1 MEIVKAFNSNELH
14 TDIIIKGTA
23 ENPLFRA
30 SDIGNILEM
39 SNIHAS
45 LKEFDDTEKV
55 INTIE
60 TPGGNQHVTFLTE
73 KGLYE
78 LLFKSR
84 KPIAKIFRNWVFEVI
99 KQVFKK
105 SKHIA

>member
-1 MEIVKAFNSNELH
+1 MIFIFTIYQSHRNSKKHSNELH
-14 TDIIIKGTA
+14 TEIIKGTT

-55 INTIE
+55 INSIY
-60 TPGGNQHVTFLTE
+60 TPGGNQHVT
-73 KGLYE
+73 
-78 LLFKSR
+78 
-84 KPIAKIFRNWVFEVI
+84 I
-99 KQVFKK
+99 
-105 SKHIA
+105 

>member
-14 TDIIIKGTA
+14 TDIVIKGTT

-45 LKEFDDTEKV
+45 LKEFDDTEFESIKYLEKV
-55 INTIE
+55 KEIGRE
-60 TPGGNQHVTFLTE
+60 M
-73 KGLYE
+73 LYT
-78 LLFKSR
+78 LS
-84 KPIAKIFRNWVFEVI
+84 KIT
-99 KQVFKK
+99 KK
-105 SKHIA
+105 